1 MPLVYLA
8 LAFAAGIAVA
18 SLLVLPMAVWLWWLL
33 LPIGLFL
40 VWRRDPAL
48 RRMHLCLFVFLLAAI
63 RYTAALPH
71 FDDHSLATY
80 NDHGPLLLVGAVTD
94 YPDVRDRATNLR
106 FAVTRIR
113 IENVWRDVSGTALLQ
128 APPATDARYGDQ
140 LQVFGEP
147 TTPFESEDFSY
158 KDYLARQG
166 IHSVVRVY
174 GSVKILAREQGNP
187 FYAAL
192 YAFRDRALATVYAIL
207 PDPAASLLAGILLG
221 VDSGIPRAV
230 SDAFSATNTAH
241 IIAISG
247 FNISIIA
254 GMLAALARR
263 VLREGRATLVVI
275 LGLIAYTL
283 LVGAGASV
291 VRAAIMGSLS
301 VIALHYHRQNDALNA
316 LSASALLMLAL
327 NPFTLYDL
335 GFQLSFLATLGLILY
350 ATPLSAAFEN
360 FFARFTSSERA
371 KPIVGAL
378 SDSFIVTLAAQITTT
393 PLIVFAF
400 HRLSL
405 VGLLTN
411 LVILPAQP
419 AVMIWGGLA
428 ALLAMIVPP
437 VGQVIAWIA
446 WAFLEFTIVVVQA
459 TARLPLAAIEVGH
472 FDVLI
477 LALYYALLFGATR
490 IDWRALRERVS
501 LRPALAL
508 GVALVIGMWTWN
520 LALTAPDGKTHVL
533 FLDGGTTIVQ
543 SPRGARVVIDG
554 GAQPS
559 AVLSALGQRMPFW
572 GRTMDLLVLTD
583 AGDDHLAALVT
594 VLERCDVRQIV
605 QVNAPAKPTA
615 AYFKWR
621 DLITQKRVASTQA
634 QAGLQILLDQ
644 GVLLEVL
651 QSPEEAEEKQSA
663 IARLRVGGIAFLFAD
678 SASAEDQSALL
689 ASDTDIASAV
699 LITPRKISAEFLD
712 AVSPQ
717 YAIVF
722 AGSRARGKP
731 SGELLTA
738 LSRATVLQTDE
749 RGTVEMIVDAQTL
762 TVKASGK

>member
-48 RRMHLCLFVFLLAAI
+48 RRMHLCLLVFLLAAL
-63 RYTAALPH
+63 RYTAALPY

-572 GRTMDLLVLTD
+572 GRTIDLLVLTD

-651 QSPEEAEEKQSA
+651 QSPEEANEKQSA

-699 LITPRKISAEFLD
+699 LITPRKISAEFFD

-717 YAIVF
+717 FAIVF